1 MGRAGGDYLGR
12 AVCSFY
18 RDFASSGTG
27 ACTWTSDDSLGAWR
41 RRGFV
46 ENSRWYGGLR
56 LHAGGSDGS
65 DIGIVGGCRVSDDE
79 ETQRHH
85 GGQVFWRSG
94 SMKRLIL
101 TFVAIAC
108 VGVYV
113 VGQTTAPASGK
124 RRAVKTG
131 PPNGLFTPA
140 IITGDLVFTSG
151 QIGLD
156 PKTGQFPEG
165 GFEAQFQQVF
175 KNLTGVLE
183 ASGSNVENIV
193 KATVFLA
200 DMNDYNAMNELYRKQ
215 FKGDPPARTT
225 VQVAKLPRDARIEIE
240 AVAVL
245 K

>member
-1 MGRAGGDYLGR
+1 
-12 AVCSFY
+12 
-18 RDFASSGTG
+18 
-27 ACTWTSDDSLGAWR
+27 
-41 RRGFV
+41 
-46 ENSRWYGGLR
+46 
-56 LHAGGSDGS
+56 
-65 DIGIVGGCRVSDDE
+65 
-79 ETQRHH
+79 
-85 GGQVFWRSG
+85 
-94 SMKRLIL
+94 MKRLIL

-108 VGVYV
+108 ICVYAG
-113 VGQTTAPASGK
+113 GQTTAPSK

-175 KNLTGVLE
+175 KNLTAVLE
-183 ASGSNVENIV
+183 ASGSSVDHIV

-225 VQVAKLPRDARIEIE
+225 VQVARLPRDARIEIE